1 MDLTFPGEV
10 RKRRMG
16 RRMLMIQEPLLDR
29 IAVAPE
35 VMAGQPVI
43 RGTRL
48 TVAFV
53 LGLLARGVDA
63 EEILREYEGLAPI
76 PSNGCC
82 QTESL
87 RPA

>member
-1 MDLTFPGEV
+1 
-10 RKRRMG
+10 
-16 RRMLMIQEPLLDR
+16 MIPELLLER

-48 TVAFV
+48 SVAYV

-63 EEILREYEGLAPI
+63 EEILREYEGLAPEDI
-76 PSNGCC
+76 QACLLYAKPVALGAS
-82 QTESL
+82 
-87 RPA
+87 

>member
-1 MDLTFPGEV
+1 
-10 RKRRMG
+10 
-16 RRMLMIQEPLLDR
+16 MIPELLLER

-48 TVAFV
+48 TVAYV

-63 EEILREYEGLAPI
+63 EEILREYEGLAPM
-76 PSNGCC
+76 PRS
-82 QTESL
+82 
-87 RPA
+87 